1 MKKQQINNIFQ
12 SMTTR
17 SAIENEIEAGKR
29 DEEGEK
35 FLEADIRCLRDQTK
49 SHKKQRNKE
58 LKNT

>member
-17 SAIENEIEAGKR
+17 SAIENEIEVRKS

-35 FLEADIRCLRDQTK
+35 FLEADIRCL
-49 SHKKQRNKE
+49 
-58 LKNT
+58 